1 MKDYY
6 SILEISIEAPIEQV
20 KKAYRQKAI
29 KYHPDKHFGNKYF
42 IDKFIEAKE
51 AYDTLSDINRRVE
64 YDLNYIEYFTVEEP
78 KIKEQVE
85 KEKSKEKD
93 REEEFFY
100 DPYKPFHSYQDRV
113 TNKTPQFD
121 PRINHWGEKLSDDAD
136 FFKLP
141 KNIGKIISG
150 YTTLTK
156 KMNPSTRSETSLRY
170 AKSIGVALA
179 ISAGIIFGFSVQS
192 EILIA
197 ICGIV
202 PLSLAL
208 WVANKDSEFK
218 HTNTFIGVNGFAQ
231 FKCEGSRDNILD
243 SYEIN
248 FKDITDLLRITEVT
262 KRNFQYSNTTFHFSW
277 LKNKKNIK
285 EVNDW
290 HTSEEGNPE
299 RKETNY
305 WLNDFAEKYWTVYL
319 LDNMEKELETNGFIE
334 FSLYNFKESMYV
346 KTPYIQLGIGYIKF
360 ITNKGD
366 LTYNFNEIKRVYSK
380 GTNLFIEHTNYEKK
394 LFFFESGNKNGIP
407 LLNLSNKQF
416 FFRAMH
422 LLLGYKFS

>member
-6 SILEISIEAPIEQV
+6 SILEISIEATSEQV

-29 KYHPDKHFGNKYF
+29 KYHPDKHFGDKYF

-51 AYDTLSDINRRVE
+51 AYDTLSDINKRVE
-64 YDLNYIEYFTVEEP
+64 YDLKYIEYFTIEEP
-78 KIKEQVE
+78 EKKEKVK

-93 REEEFFY
+93 QEEEFFY
-100 DPYKPFHSYQDRV
+100 DPYKPFYTYQDRV

-121 PRINHWGEKLSDDAD
+121 PKINHWGEKLPENAD

-141 KNIGKIISG
+141 TNIGKIISG

-156 KMNPSTRSETSLRY
+156 KMNPSTSRETSLRY
-170 AKSIGVALA
+170 VKSIGVALA
-179 ISAGIIFGFSVQS
+179 ISAGIIFGFSVQN

-197 ICGIV
+197 ICGII
-202 PLSLAL
+202 PLCLAL
-208 WVANKDSEFK
+208 WIASKDSEFK
-218 HTNTFIGVNGFAQ
+218 HTNTFIGVNGFAE
-231 FKCEGSRDNILD
+231 FKCEGSRDNIID
-243 SYEIN
+243 SFEIN
-248 FKDITDLLRITEVT
+248 FNDITDLIRVTEVR
-262 KRNFQYSNTTFHFSW
+262 KRNFQYSNTGYCFSW
-277 LKNKKNIK
+277 LKNNKFIK
-285 EVNDW
+285 EIANF
-290 HTSEEGNPE
+290 HLSEDGNPE
-299 RKETNY
+299 RNETDY

-319 LDNMEKELETNGFIE
+319 LDNMEKDLETKGYIE
-334 FSLYNFKESMYV
+334 FSIYNKESNYV
-346 KTPYIQLGIGYIKF
+346 KTPYIHLGIGYIKF

-366 LTYNFNEIKRVYSK
+366 VTYNFNEIKRVYSK